1 VAVNFGKMKGCLALQ
16 FLLLL
21 LFHGAQGASMRGRL
35 LHRQEKGSGVVTLLN
50 EAQKIVEQGGDV
62 DQKVTDKVGCWCQKN
77 LEAARSYVDG
87 LQQQLSSLGSD
98 LEAQTAEKAQ
108 IDAQLEQSTAELAD
122 SQKSLNVVTALHVK
136 TSAKMADDHQQTQQ
150 TVNQLDSALEA
161 IKSSH
166 GHGLSMVERMKRMM
180 DGAETDGRA
189 SSLLQM
195 KQRLKGANSPQEVYG
210 VLKEMR
216 FQFARDLDEMKS
228 DAQVQKTRHEDL
240 TDAKAKE
247 IASIKKQVMAKK
259 QRTAVLGLT
268 LSRQQEVKEKSERV
282 VEVSNAIAAS
292 MQGFCEKATQSSETR
307 RGERQALIVALADA
321 RAQLSG
327 AQLLML
333 HSGNPL
339 GVEPVKPEDF
349 CLLAAGMSEDQW
361 REQAE
366 TACSEAKAG
375 KLQNAAETAEALE
388 DDIKAA
394 LDAANSEADKCREQQ
409 EESAAESA
417 RAAKNNEVRAN
428 SVNVDKEG
436 ADTKISELTERAAAC
451 DKASAEL
458 TELQSQQQEL
468 LQRLRIDSNK
478 VESLLRKV
486 GGEVS
491 APTRLGEAADHCK
504 KLAEASEAHGR
515 SVDEAVPQIT
525 GALTEFSRASSSA
538 LVPLRLLRADA
549 EEDAVSAHE
558 EQERITRK
566 ASKGPSCDQLG
577 ISSKIRQLTG
587 YTKKLSDAT
596 VSLAWGSLR

>member
-1 VAVNFGKMKGCLALQ
+1 VSGV
-16 FLLLL
+16 
-21 LFHGAQGASMRGRL
+21 RRL
-35 LHRQEKGSGVVTLLN
+35 L
-50 EAQKIVEQGGDV
+50 
-62 DQKVTDKVGCWCQKN
+62 
-77 LEAARSYVDG
+77 
-87 LQQQLSSLGSD
+87 SSCRP
-98 LEAQTAEKAQ
+98 
-108 IDAQLEQSTAELAD
+108 
-122 SQKSLNVVTALHVK
+122 V
-136 TSAKMADDHQQTQQ
+136 
-150 TVNQLDSALEA
+150 
-161 IKSSH
+161 
-166 GHGLSMVERMKRMM
+166 
-180 DGAETDGRA
+180 
-189 SSLLQM
+189 
-195 KQRLKGANSPQEVYG
+195 P
-210 VLKEMR
+210 
-216 FQFARDLDEMKS
+216 
-228 DAQVQKTRHEDL
+228 
-240 TDAKAKE
+240 
-247 IASIKKQVMAKK
+247 
-259 QRTAVLGLT
+259 
-268 LSRQQEVKEKSERV
+268 
-282 VEVSNAIAAS
+282 
-292 MQGFCEKATQSSETR
+292 
-307 RGERQALIVALADA
+307 
-321 RAQLSG
+321 LSG
-327 AQLLML
+327 AR
-333 HSGNPL
+333 G
-339 GVEPVKPEDF
+339 
-349 CLLAAGMSEDQW
+349 